1 MAIVS
6 GTGVGQ
12 YSFLQ
17 SYSGRTI
24 TLATPWKVLPDATSV
39 VVISQYELFMTWAH
53 NAMTNTDGG
62 TFVLADALES
72 VIEDND
78 LTNSGGGILI
88 SAFGPYGGPASYGPV
103 MNTDVLRNTLSVG
116 ADTDIW
122 TNPHSNVSGIGVQDM
137 PGCLVSGLMIRD
149 NVVPDIGTI
158 YSTDGVAG
166 ISAVL
171 IEQNQANWYPAWA
184 TPGFLIQDNSPPPPG
199 DSAPDVRSVAGANSA
214 RWFAARSSRLSPV
227 SGP

>member
-1 MAIVS
+1 MAIIS

-24 TLATPWKVLPDATSV
+24 TLAQPWKVLPDATSV
-39 VVISQYELFMTWAH
+39 VVISQYELYMTWAH
-53 NAMTNTDGG
+53 NIITNTDGA

-72 VIEDND
+72 VIEDNP
-78 LTNSGGGILI
+78 LTNSGAGILI
-88 SAFGPYGGPASYGPV
+88 SAYGPYGGPASYGPV

-116 ADTDIW
+116 EGTDIW
-122 TNPHSNVSGIGVQDM
+122 RNPPSGFGMGLGIQDM

-149 NVVPDIGTI
+149 NVVPEGDTI
-158 YSTDGVAG
+158 YDTDGVAG

-184 TPGFLIQDNSPPPPG
+184 TPGFLVQDNSPPPP
-199 DSAPDVRSVAGANSA
+199 
-214 RWFAARSSRLSPV
+214 
-227 SGP
+227 